1 MIDARV
7 AGTLEWRSQQQDPP
21 HMPKP
26 TLRPGLRHS
35 ETILVTDRLIV
46 PEMAD
51 YFANFAAMPPVFAT
65 AYLVAF
71 VEWTCVRALADH
83 LLDGEA
89 SVGTKVDL
97 SHDAATPVGMRASAA
112 IELIAVEGRKL
123 RFKVDCRDERDAIGA
138 GFHERFVIDEARFL
152 AKLEQKR
159 AGES

>member
-1 MIDARV
+1 
-7 AGTLEWRSQQQDPP
+7 
-21 HMPKP
+21 MPKP

-89 SVGTKVDL
+89 SVGTQVDL
-97 SHDAATPVGMRASAA
+97 SHGAATPVGMRASAA
-112 IELIAVEGRKL
+112 IELIAMEGRKL

-152 AKLEQKR
+152 AKLDQKR
-159 AGES
+159 AARS